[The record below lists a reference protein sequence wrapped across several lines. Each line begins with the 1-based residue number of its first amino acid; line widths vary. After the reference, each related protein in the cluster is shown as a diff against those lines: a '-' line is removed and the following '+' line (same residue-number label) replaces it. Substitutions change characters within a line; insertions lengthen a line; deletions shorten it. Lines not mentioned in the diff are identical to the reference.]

1 MSEPA
6 SELVSPI
13 VRTSR
18 SGVRTMSCAVVARAH
33 RVLIVAASAL
43 ALAGCTQ
50 AAALA
55 PVGGDR
61 LTIIRFAANDVLVEQ
76 GVELLVAPVC
86 TADGRDVTCQ
96 GSSLQGA
103 AITVTSSTDDQADMT
118 VTVGDRTIYAG
129 SVQDVID
136 AGARP

>member
-1 MSEPA
+1 MSGHRP
-6 SELVSPI
+6 
-13 VRTSR
+13 
-18 SGVRTMSCAVVARAH
+18 ARASH
-33 RVLIVAASAL
+33 ALVLAAAVL
-43 ALAGCTQ
+43 TLTGCSQ
-50 AAALA
+50 VAALA

-61 LTIIRFAANDVLVEQ
+61 LSIIRFAANDVLEEQ

-86 TADGRDVTCQ
+86 TADGRDVTCR

-103 AITVTSSTDDQADMT
+103 AITVTSSTDDQAEMT
-118 VTVGDRTIYAG
+118 VQVGDRTIYAG